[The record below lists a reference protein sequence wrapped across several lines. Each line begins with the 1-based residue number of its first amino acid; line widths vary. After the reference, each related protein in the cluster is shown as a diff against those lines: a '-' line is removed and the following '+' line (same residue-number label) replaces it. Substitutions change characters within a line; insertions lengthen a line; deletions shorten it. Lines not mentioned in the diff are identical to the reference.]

1 MPKFK
6 VSGYYQI
13 TKYVDRYVTA
23 DSEDEAKDIA
33 WSGYHD
39 EEIDDGYD
47 EGDFEIG
54 DVEEVEE

>member
-6 VSGYYQI
+6 VSGCYQI
-13 TKYVDRYVTA
+13 TKYVNRYVTA
-23 DSEDEAKDIA
+23 DSEYEAKNKS

-39 EEIDDGYD
+39 EEIDIDYD

-54 DVEEVEE
+54 DVEEIEE